1 MCYFIVFQLYP
12 QKYLFY
18 SVHYYFSR
26 LFTEQLF
33 EEFSPSP

>member
-1 MCYFIVFQLYP
+1 MCYFIVFQLYL
-12 QKYLFY
+12 QKYLLY
-18 SVHYYFSR
+18 SVYYFSE